1 MTTAQTIV
9 EQLLSLPEDAQ
20 AEVLDFIEFIKTR
33 KVGGGEGRDDAEW
46 ATLSLASAMRGM
58 EDEQSP
64 YTLDDLKE
72 SCESRWPA

>member
-1 MTTAQTIV
+1 MTTAQAIV
-9 EQLLSLPEDAQ
+9 EQLPSLPEDAQ

-33 KVGGGEGRDDAEW
+33 KVGEGERRDDAEW
-46 ATLSLASAMRGM
+46 ATFSLASAMRGT

-72 SCESRWPA
+72 SFR